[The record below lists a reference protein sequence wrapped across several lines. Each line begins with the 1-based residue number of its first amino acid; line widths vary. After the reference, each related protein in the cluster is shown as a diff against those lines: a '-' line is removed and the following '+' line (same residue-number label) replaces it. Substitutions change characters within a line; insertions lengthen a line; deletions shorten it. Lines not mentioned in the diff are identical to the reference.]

1 MKGGLIYMA
10 GFGSY
15 QNPEIIQQ
23 RTLVTSI
30 PVGQWSG
37 SDGNYYIT
45 VTASGITADSI
56 IVPNYDKDSAIA
68 LQGPIWCV
76 PGAGS
81 FTINTTK
88 LPTNT
93 VNIMTQFAGTMGVA
107 NYQVLADVYSRS
119 QIDNKIAND
128 LSTTVEGK
136 ILDARQG
143 KILNDNKA
151 NVSDVYSKSQAV
163 AKTDIVNNLTSTST
177 TAPLSANMGKT
188 LNDNMT
194 VVELPFTT
202 TPSGVVTSVGGVMYQ
217 IGKLVIVDLDISMT
231 GNITSDWIN
240 IATLP
245 KFPRN
250 SLIINTLPDQV
261 AAGAPL
267 RIRIRSDNGYV
278 QAFYGGSGNYH
289 VHAIYPTT

>member
-23 RTLVTSI
+23 QTLVTSI

-45 VTASGITADSI
+45 VTASGITANSI
-56 IVPNYDKDSAIA
+56 IVPNYDKDSAAA
-68 LQGPIWCV
+68 LQGPVWCV
-76 PGAGS
+76 PGAGN

-128 LSTTVEGK
+128 LDTTVEGK

-163 AKTDIVNNLTSTST
+163 AKADIVNNLTSTLT
-177 TAPLSANMGKT
+177 DKPLSAAQGKV
-188 LNDNMT
+188 LNDKIAFEATTITNT
-194 VVELPFTT
+194 NLELSIARF
-202 TPSGVVTSVGGVMYQ
+202 GRVVTIFFSA
-217 IGKLVIVDLDISMT
+217 IKNLAN
-231 GNITSDWIN
+231 GNNTDV
-240 IATLP
+240 ATLP
-245 KFPRN
+245 AGFRPWVKVVVDMRAPSTGNDCRVTIN
-250 SLIINTLPDQV
+250 TTGIINIYNYSSNTSGGMNIQKV
-261 AAGAPL
+261 VTFIAG
-267 RIRIRSDNGYV
+267 
-278 QAFYGGSGNYH
+278 
-289 VHAIYPTT
+289 T